1 MTHTDIQSLL
11 QAQLGADAVT
21 GTIDNATPKGLIIS
35 VEKLQQVCLFL
46 KDHEQTYFDS
56 LSCLTAIDNGVE
68 AGTLEV
74 NYNLYSIPYNVY
86 LLLRVI
92 VPRNDE
98 GADLPAIPTVSDIW
112 KTAEW
117 HEREAYDLMGIT
129 FDGHP
134 DLRRILLPADWK
146 GHPLRKDYSTQE
158 YYHGMKV
165 DF

>member
-11 QAQLGADAVT
+11 QSEFGASSVLNV
-21 GTIDNATPKGLIIS
+21 IESATPKGLVVS
-35 VEKLQQVCLFL
+35 LEKLQDICLFL
-46 KDHEQTYFDS
+46 RDNEQTYFDS

-68 AGTLEV
+68 ANTIEV
-74 NYNLYSIPYNVY
+74 NYNLYSIPYNVQ

-92 VPRNDE
+92 VARNEE
-98 GADLPAIPTVSDIW
+98 GAELPMIPTVSDVW

-117 HEREAYDLMGIT
+117 HEREAFDLVGIT
-129 FDGHP
+129 FEGHP
-134 DLRRILLPADWK
+134 DLRRILLPTDWN

-165 DF
+165 DY

>member
-11 QAQLGADAVT
+11 QSEFGASCVLDTIENAV
-21 GTIDNATPKGLIIS
+21 PKGL
-35 VEKLQQVCLFL
+35 VVPAEKLQYVCLFL
-46 KDHEQTYFDS
+46 RDNERTFFDS
-56 LSCLTAIDNGVE
+56 LSCLTAIDNGAE
-68 AGTLEV
+68 ASTIEV
-74 NYNLYSIPYNVY
+74 NYNLYSIPYNFQ

-92 VPRNDE
+92 VARNEE
-98 GADLPAIPTVSDIW
+98 GAELPMIPTVSDVW

-117 HEREAYDLMGIT
+117 HEREAFDLVGIK

-134 DLRRILLPADWK
+134 DLRRILLPTDWQ

-165 DF
+165 DY